1 MTSCISHSGEWSSSV
16 WVDASCRAGVRYQ
29 IRRVTFG
36 GRIDLARKIREVG
49 RRAEFLEAGTGAH
62 DKLEATVLGAE
73 IDRAYLE
80 WGLIGVQGLKIDG
93 EAATAASLIDK
104 GPVELATEILARVRA
119 ECGLTDDER
128 KN

>member
-1 MTSCISHSGEWSSSV
+1 MMSCISPSGEWSSTV
-16 WVDASCRAGVRYQ
+16 WVEASCRTGVRYQ

-36 GRIDLARKIREVG
+36 GRIELARRIREVG

-80 WGLIGVQGLKIDG
+80 WGLIGVDGLEIDG
-93 EAATAASLIDK
+93 EMATAGRLIDQ

-119 ECGLTDDER
+119 ECGLTEDER